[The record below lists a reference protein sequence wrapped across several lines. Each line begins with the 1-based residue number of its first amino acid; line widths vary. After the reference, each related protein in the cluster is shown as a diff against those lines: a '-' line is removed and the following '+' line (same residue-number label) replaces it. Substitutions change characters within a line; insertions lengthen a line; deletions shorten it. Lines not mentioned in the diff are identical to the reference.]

1 MNLFINNIDGL
12 FSKNPG
18 NNHDNRIII
27 PFMLHQQNDG
37 KYINNRVK
45 LLYLQ
50 TKAYI

>member
-1 MNLFINNIDGL
+1 MNLFINNIGGL
-12 FSKNPG
+12 FSTNPG
-18 NNHDNRIII
+18 NNHNKHIII

-50 TKAYI
+50 TKEYI